1 MTANQ
6 HTLTELLRQRHV
18 IDRIQDDQT
27 RILAQHWA
35 HTWDAIKSELRTTTL
50 ALAQLDD
57 DSKAS
62 AAIRNV
68 KARDALAIATD
79 GLTDCLAT
87 SNLNAADVA
96 RRLIAQAT
104 SDQDAL
110 ITTQLPAGHT
120 INLASVDA
128 RQIDAIMRRTL
139 DQITVRHWHLNKTA
153 TASMKRNLAAGV
165 TLGRNP
171 KQVAEHM
178 VNMVQGDFEGG
189 LTRALVIA
197 RTEQLD
203 AYRAA
208 AQAHHNTNRG
218 VLQGWQWYAE
228 LDHRTCFPA
237 GTAVTTLNGPMRIE
251 DIRIGDKVLTHTGR
265 FQAVTDTM
273 CRDYSGTMVSVE
285 ARFGHVTA
293 TSDHPFLIERQGK
306 LEWVEAGKI
315 RRGDRVVSDS
325 QHISDSTDHRL
336 GDVAIE
342 LGVWNTNNRETTAL
356 HEPVLT
362 GVTLGSPR
370 VPVDTI
376 DLDDNVPIKKPEIHR
391 VAPRTDKSFLFKWDG
406 QGFQAL
412 SHVGLWLGLSG
423 ETPVASDA
431 AKLSGRLWPPPKLFA
446 ARKARFM
453 DSRPSAFLGAVLQPA
468 ASCVKEFAASRA
480 RSERSRTDTAPLA
493 SNSRFAWVR
502 GESLPAVDAVNPS
515 FTGRAR
521 TRTILGRPR
530 SWCSELLAAWAR
542 SRDTWPRR
550 GITSGCM
557 RLSRL
562 MRRVAPRGA
571 VLACST
577 FDLGRRTIESG
588 SANLTNPFHNYIVTN
603 VATHYQRLKVY
614 NIEVEN
620 DHSYTA
626 NGFVVHNC
634 PSCISH
640 HGELHPLD
648 DPGPL
653 DHHQGRCSRLPV
665 TKTWGQLGYPD
676 IDEPPTALDEDAG
689 YQWFQNQSETM
700 QKNILGPKRYDAW
713 TGGRYPVDDWTIRK
727 HHWSRDENG
736 NPVQDWRDSYHV
748 GPVKTP

>member
-6 HTLTELLRQRHV
+6 RTLTELLRQRHV

-27 RILAQHWA
+27 RMLAQHWA
-35 HTWDAIKSELRTTTL
+35 HTWDAIESELATTTL

-68 KARDALAIATD
+68 KARDALAIATE

-96 RRLIAQAT
+96 RRLINQAT

-139 DQITVRHWHLNKTA
+139 DQITVRHWHLNKAA
-153 TASMKRNLAAGV
+153 TASMKRNLAVGV

-189 LTRALVIA
+189 LARALVIA

-228 LDHRTCFPA
+228 LDHRTCA
-237 GTAVTTLNGPMRIE
+237 
-251 DIRIGDKVLTHTGR
+251 
-265 FQAVTDTM
+265 
-273 CRDYSGTMVSVE
+273 
-285 ARFGHVTA
+285 
-293 TSDHPFLIERQGK
+293 
-306 LEWVEAGKI
+306 
-315 RRGDRVVSDS
+315 
-325 QHISDSTDHRL
+325 
-336 GDVAIE
+336 
-342 LGVWNTNNRETTAL
+342 
-356 HEPVLT
+356 
-362 GVTLGSPR
+362 
-370 VPVDTI
+370 
-376 DLDDNVPIKKPEIHR
+376 
-391 VAPRTDKSFLFKWDG
+391 
-406 QGFQAL
+406 
-412 SHVGLWLGLSG
+412 
-423 ETPVASDA
+423 
-431 AKLSGRLWPPPKLFA
+431 
-446 ARKARFM
+446 
-453 DSRPSAFLGAVLQPA
+453 
-468 ASCVKEFAASRA
+468 
-480 RSERSRTDTAPLA
+480 
-493 SNSRFAWVR
+493 
-502 GESLPAVDAVNPS
+502 
-515 FTGRAR
+515 
-521 TRTILGRPR
+521 
-530 SWCSELLAAWAR
+530 
-542 SRDTWPRR
+542 
-550 GITSGCM
+550 
-557 RLSRL
+557 
-562 MRRVAPRGA
+562 
-571 VLACST
+571 
-577 FDLGRRTIESG
+577 
-588 SANLTNPFHNYIVTN
+588 
-603 VATHYQRLKVY
+603 
-614 NIEVEN
+614 
-620 DHSYTA
+620 
-626 NGFVVHNC
+626 
-634 PSCISH
+634 SCISH
-640 HGELHPLD
+640 HGELRPLD

-665 TKTWGQLGYPD
+665 TKTWGQLGFDD

-689 YQWFQNQSETM
+689 YQWFQNQPETM

-736 NPVQDWRDSYHV
+736 KIVQDWRDSYHV